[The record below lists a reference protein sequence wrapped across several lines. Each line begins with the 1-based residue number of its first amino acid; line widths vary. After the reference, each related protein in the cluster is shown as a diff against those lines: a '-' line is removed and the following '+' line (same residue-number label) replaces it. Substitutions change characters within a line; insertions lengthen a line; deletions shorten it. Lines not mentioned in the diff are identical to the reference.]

1 MNDYVKDLYESLKNN
16 PNLAKFQ
23 QEWEKAYKEEFDN
36 DMNQIKKDLLNIER
50 LVNKEIEKRN
60 KELDEIDKSIN
71 KFFER
76 KW

>member
-1 MNDYVKDLYESLKNN
+1 MIKNDYIKAIRESLKNT
-16 PNLAKFQ
+16 PGLMEGIDQMLKD
-23 QEWEKAYKEEFDN
+23 EKEERLA
-36 DMNQIKKDLLNIER
+36 IAKDLLNIKR

-71 KFFER
+71 KFFDR